1 MAINL
6 FLSIRDLM
14 KSCGWRHKPFWF
26 AIKVDR
32 SPTRKQICGTQHRYR
47 IKQNINILPYSE
59 EAFILYSQ
67 KLINVCFRKVIIDL
81 CTASQKYDFHFQAV
95 NKCCTFPIYFA
106 TIWPYHEY
114 FLQFDTFSF
123 FLGKH
128 LWCLQNIWRITKE
141 KK

>member
-32 SPTRKQICGTQHRYR
+32 SPTRKQICGTQ
-47 IKQNINILPYSE
+47 IKNILPYSE
-59 EAFILYSQ
+59 EAFILNSQ
-67 KLINVCFRKVIIDL
+67 KLMNVCFRNVIIDL
-81 CTASQKYDFHFQAV
+81 CTASKKYDFHFQAV
-95 NKCCTFPIYFA
+95 NKRCTFPIYFA
-106 TIWPYHEY
+106 TLWPYREY

-123 FLGKH
+123 FLE
-128 LWCLQNIWRITKE
+128 NIHDACKTFE
-141 KK
+141 E